1 MKKLSLLL
9 FLAIIITGCQKEP
22 DWGKLS
28 NDLLVYTHY
37 DEEFDFAKYNTFY
50 IPDSILVLD
59 NSQKEPVY
67 ISTDD
72 IRARNIIEALT
83 DEMTRCGYTQV
94 TDRADADLGIITSY
108 VKRTSTYVAY
118 DYPYWWYD
126 YYYYWPFDYWDPF
139 YFDWYPYYPYPVTY
153 SYTTGTIA
161 VEMIALK
168 EADQSAKMLP
178 FVWTAC
184 MAGIESSNQINIA
197 NAIAGIYQAFEQS
210 PYIAAQ

>member
-1 MKKLSLLL
+1 MKKLLPLLL
-9 FLAIIITGCQKEP
+9 LTIIVTGCQKEP

-37 DEEFDFAKYNTFY
+37 DEEVDFAKYNTFY

-59 NSQKEPVY
+59 NSKKEPVY
-67 ISTDD
+67 ISSND
-72 IRARNIIEALT
+72 IRALSILEALT

-108 VKRTSTYVAY
+108 IKRTSTYVGY
-118 DYPYWWYD
+118 DYPYWWFD
-126 YYYYWPFDYWDPF
+126 FYYYWPFDYWDP
-139 YFDWYPYYPYPVTY
+139 YYYDWYPYYPYPVTY

-168 EADQSAKMLP
+168 DADTSSKMLP

-184 MAGIESSNQINIA
+184 MAGIESSNQINIS

-210 PYIAAQ
+210 PYINAQ